1 MIEPR
6 FLAEKQVVDKA
17 RGWMESENET
27 GSFSMKEKDLRKYHR
42 TLGVILAVFVLVQ
55 AGTGLYLTFE
65 YHGFLSTL
73 HFGGGAIGMVYR
85 SLLAFGMIGLVI
97 TGLSIYLK
105 RRARG

>member
-1 MIEPR
+1 MIT
-6 FLAEKQVVDKA
+6 LSDATGHKSL
-17 RGWMESENET
+17 RGRVKDENEI
-27 GSFSMKEKDLRKYHR
+27 GRFAVKEKDLRKYHR
-42 TLGVILAVFVLVQ
+42 TLGVILAVFVFAQ

-73 HFGGGAIGMVYR
+73 HIGGGVIGKVYR

-105 RRARG
+105 RHLKR